1 MILLGLLAGVAAL
14 AFGAWLRGR
23 VARDAERVARLEW
36 EIKAMREEI
45 RKISAPPQTVPPVP
59 PPAVDAQTAGV
70 DSSSQGE
77 EGIGQAAAAASYP
90 ADASPG
96 VASGIS
102 SKGEEGTEQAAPP
115 VAFPIPPV
123 AFPPPHIPPSKQF
136 TGAAAAAFPI
146 GSGLPPRE
154 GAGTP
159 PVPPPPVA
167 PPPAAPAAR
176 GFDWESFV
184 GVKLFSW
191 IAGVF
196 LTIGAVLFLRYS
208 IDHGW
213 LSPPVQMAIGLFV
226 GIGLLMVCELKAARR
241 YAVTANALD
250 AAGLAILFASVF
262 AGHARWNLIGLG
274 AAFLLMALVAALAVA
289 LALRRDSLFIAALG
303 LLGGFATP
311 ALLST
316 GEDRPIEL
324 FSYLLI
330 LNAGLAWVAFRK
342 RWVLLSIASLVFTT
356 CYQWGWVVRF
366 LAGENLGL
374 AAGIFLV
381 FPLVFAAGPAL
392 ASRERG
398 PSDDIFGRTAAVAAA
413 LPSLFALY
421 VAGVGAYGEHWG
433 LLFGF
438 LALLDAGLFALAV
451 FRGPALLHAV
461 GGIATLAV
469 LAAWFVK
476 SMTPILME
484 PGLTAAVGFSLFYLF
499 APALAGLLRET
510 APLAARLSALGLLGH
525 VLLLFVATQKSLS
538 LPPDPRAVAALALV
552 TVAAGFAARREGTAE
567 VQMGALALGPSA
579 VIAFSLVATRTPWP
593 AAAVAAAVA
602 LAAWGVGTWVLDG
615 RREFARAA
623 CVGLVLGEV
632 VTITASLAPG
642 APKLTVHLAAL
653 VLFLVALFAVA
664 ATSEIP
670 SVSFLGGAL
679 AVLAAYV
686 FRLGPPRHDRWDQV
700 LVLGAG
706 IWVVCVAHP
715 IVLGRRAARA
725 SEPYLLAVLVSV
737 ALFPLFR
744 VGLEEGGFHRVIGLL
759 PLAVALGLSAL
770 LARLLTLGV
779 PPEENRGRLALVAGA
794 ALAFVTV
801 AIPLQF
807 EREWLTLGWALL
819 GAALAWLWGR
829 ISHRALVPWS
839 LTLFG
844 AAFVRLALNPAVL
857 TYHARTPTPV
867 WNWYLA
873 VYTVAAAAF
882 FIGFA
887 LFRRTDSVP
896 YGGAVRLL
904 PAGGTALFF
913 VLLNLEIADYFAA
926 GRAPSF
932 NVLSSSLSE
941 GLAYTLSWALFA
953 IALLVAGLLAKSRP
967 TRIAALVLL
976 VITILKCFLFD
987 LAQLGGLYRVASFV
1001 GLAACLAVV
1010 ALLLQ
1015 RFVLARSDPKP

>member
-1 MILLGLLAGVAAL
+1 MILLALLLGLAAL
-14 AFGAWLRGR
+14 AFGAWLRER
-23 VARDAERVARLEW
+23 VARDAERVALLEW
-36 EIKAMREEI
+36 EVKSLREDV
-45 RKISAPPQTVPPVP
+45 RKISAPSRPVTP
-59 PPAVDAQTAGV
+59 ITSPAVDAQT
-70 DSSSQGE
+70 
-77 EGIGQAAAAASYP
+77 
-90 ADASPG
+90 
-96 VASGIS
+96 
-102 SKGEEGTEQAAPP
+102 QAAPP
-115 VAFPIPPV
+115 VAFAPPV
-123 AFPPPHIPPSKQF
+123 IHPSKQ
-136 TGAAAAAFPI
+136 TTDA
-146 GSGLPPRE
+146 
-154 GAGTP
+154 
-159 PVPPPPVA
+159 
-167 PPPAAPAAR
+167 AAPAAPPGAAASMR
-176 GFDWESFV
+176 EGAEKPPVDWENFV

-213 LSPPVQMAIGLFV
+213 LSPPVQMAIGLLA
-226 GIGLLMVCELKAARR
+226 GIGLLVACELEAARR
-241 YAVTANALD
+241 YAVTANALG
-250 AAGLAILFASVF
+250 AAGLAILFATVF
-262 AGHARWNLIGLG
+262 AGHARWNLVGVVP
-274 AAFLLMALVAALAVA
+274 AFLLMAVVAALAVV

-316 GEDRPIEL
+316 GQDRPIEL
-324 FSYLLI
+324 FSYLLL
-330 LNAGLAWVAFRK
+330 LNAGLAWVALRK
-342 RWVLLSIASLVFTT
+342 RWALLSVASLVLTT
-356 CYQWGWVVRF
+356 CYQWGWVARF

-392 ASRERG
+392 ASREPG
-398 PSDDIFGRTAAVAAA
+398 AGGDVFGRTAAVAAA

-469 LAAWFVK
+469 LGAWFVK
-476 SMTPILME
+476 SMTPDLME

-499 APALAGLLRET
+499 APALAGRLREN
-510 APLAARLSALGLLGH
+510 APLAPQLAALGLLGH
-525 VLLLFVATQKSLS
+525 VLLLFVATQKNLS
-538 LPPDPRAVAALALV
+538 LPPDPRAASALALV
-552 TVAAGFAARREGTAE
+552 TVAAGFAARRGGASE
-567 VQMGALALGPSA
+567 VHAGALALGQGA
-579 VIAFSLVATRTPWP
+579 VIAFALVATRAPWP
-593 AAAVAAAVA
+593 TAAVAAAVA
-602 LAAWGVGTWVLDG
+602 VALWGVGAWVLDS

-623 CVGLVLGEV
+623 VVGLVLAEAAA
-632 VTITASLAPG
+632 ITTSLASG
-642 APKLTVHLAAL
+642 APNVTVHLTAL
-653 VLFLVALFAVA
+653 TLFLVALFAVA
-664 ATSEIP
+664 AASEIP
-670 SVSFLGGAL
+670 NVSLLGGAL

-686 FRLGPPRHDRWDQV
+686 WRLGPPRHDRWDQA
-700 LVLGAG
+700 LILGAG
-706 IWVVCVAHP
+706 IWIVCLVHP
-715 IVLGRRAARA
+715 IVLGRRAARS
-725 SEPYLLAVLVSV
+725 SEPYLLAVFVSV

-744 VGLEEGGFHRVIGLL
+744 VALEDGGGFDRVIGLL
-759 PLAVALGLSAL
+759 PLALALGLAAL

-779 PPEENRGRLALVAGA
+779 PPEENRGRLALVAGV

-829 ISHRALVPWS
+829 IPHRALVPWS
-839 LTLFG
+839 LALFG
-844 AAFVRLALNPAVL
+844 AAFVRLAFNPAVL
-857 TYHARTPTPV
+857 AYHPRTPTPV

-873 VYTVAAAAF
+873 VYTAAAAAF

-887 LFRRTDSVP
+887 LFRRTESVP

-904 PAGGTALFF
+904 PAGGAALLF
-913 VLLNLEIADYFAA
+913 VLLNLEIADFFAE

-932 NVLSSSLSE
+932 NVLSPSLSE

-953 IALLVAGLLAKSRP
+953 IALLVAGLLVKSRP
-967 TRIAALVLL
+967 ARIAALVLL
-976 VITILKCFLFD
+976 VVTILKCFLFD

-1001 GLAACLAVV
+1001 GLAACLAAV

-1015 RFVLARSDPKP
+1015 RFVLARSDPEP

>member
-1 MILLGLLAGVAAL
+1 MILLALLLGLAAL
-14 AFGAWLRGR
+14 AFGAWLRER
-23 VARDAERVARLEW
+23 VARDAERVALLEW
-36 EIKAMREEI
+36 EVKSLREDV
-45 RKISAPPQTVPPVP
+45 RKISAPPRPVTP
-59 PPAVDAQTAGV
+59 VTSLAVDAQT
-70 DSSSQGE
+70 
-77 EGIGQAAAAASYP
+77 
-90 ADASPG
+90 
-96 VASGIS
+96 
-102 SKGEEGTEQAAPP
+102 QAAPP
-115 VAFPIPPV
+115 VAFAPPV
-123 AFPPPHIPPSKQF
+123 IHPSKQ
-136 TGAAAAAFPI
+136 TTDAVTPAQPPGATA
-146 GSGLPPRE
+146 GVRE
-154 GAGTP
+154 GAEK
-159 PVPPPPVA
+159 PPVA
-167 PPPAAPAAR
+167 PHEAAHAAI
-176 GFDWESFV
+176 DWESFV

-191 IAGVF
+191 VAGVF

-213 LSPPVQMAIGLFV
+213 LSPPVQMAIGLLV
-226 GIGLLMVCELKAARR
+226 GIGLLVACELEAARR

-250 AAGLAILFASVF
+250 AAGLAILFATVF
-262 AGHARWNLIGLG
+262 AGHARWNLVGVVP
-274 AAFLLMALVAALAVA
+274 AFLLMAVVAALAVV

-316 GEDRPIEL
+316 GQDRPIEL
-324 FSYLLI
+324 FSYLLL
-330 LNAGLAWVAFRK
+330 LNAGLAWVALRK
-342 RWVLLSIASLVFTT
+342 RWALLSVASLVLTT
-356 CYQWGWVVRF
+356 CYQWGWVARF

-392 ASRERG
+392 ASREPG
-398 PSDDIFGRTAAVAAA
+398 AGGDVFGRTAAVAAA

-469 LAAWFVK
+469 LGAWFVK
-476 SMTPILME
+476 SMTPDLME

-499 APALAGLLRET
+499 APALAGRLREN
-510 APLAARLSALGLLGH
+510 APLAPQLAALGLLGH
-525 VLLLFVATQKSLS
+525 VLLLFVATQKNLS
-538 LPPDPRAVAALALV
+538 LPPDPRAASALALV
-552 TVAAGFAARREGTAE
+552 TVAAGFAARRGGASE
-567 VQMGALALGPSA
+567 VHAGALALGQGA
-579 VIAFSLVATRTPWP
+579 VIAFALVATRAPWP
-593 AAAVAAAVA
+593 TAAVAAAVA
-602 LAAWGVGTWVLDG
+602 VALWGVGAWVLDS

-623 CVGLVLGEV
+623 VVGLVLAEAAA
-632 VTITASLAPG
+632 ITTSLASG
-642 APKLTVHLAAL
+642 AANVTVHLTAL
-653 VLFLVALFAVA
+653 TLFLVALFAVA
-664 ATSEIP
+664 AASEIP
-670 SVSFLGGAL
+670 NVSLLGGAL

-686 FRLGPPRHDRWDQV
+686 WRLGPPRHDRWDQA
-700 LVLGAG
+700 LILGAG
-706 IWVVCVAHP
+706 IWIVCLVHP
-715 IVLGRRAARA
+715 IVLGRRAARS
-725 SEPYLLAVLVSV
+725 SEPYLLAVFVSV

-744 VGLEEGGFHRVIGLL
+744 VALEDGGGFDRVIGLL
-759 PLAVALGLSAL
+759 PLALALGLAAL

-779 PPEENRGRLALVAGA
+779 PPEENRGRLALVAGV

-829 ISHRALVPWS
+829 IPHRALVPWS
-839 LTLFG
+839 LALFG
-844 AAFVRLALNPAVL
+844 AAFVRLAFNPAVL
-857 TYHARTPTPV
+857 AYHPRTPTPV

-873 VYTVAAAAF
+873 VYTAAAAAF

-887 LFRRTDSVP
+887 LFRRTESVP

-904 PAGGTALFF
+904 PAGGAALLF
-913 VLLNLEIADYFAA
+913 VLLNLEIADFFAE

-932 NVLSSSLSE
+932 NVLSPSLSE

-953 IALLVAGLLAKSRP
+953 IALLVAGLLVKSRP
-967 TRIAALVLL
+967 ARIAALVLL
-976 VITILKCFLFD
+976 VVTILKCFLFD

-1001 GLAACLAVV
+1001 GLAACLAAV

-1015 RFVLARSDPKP
+1015 RFVLARSDPEP